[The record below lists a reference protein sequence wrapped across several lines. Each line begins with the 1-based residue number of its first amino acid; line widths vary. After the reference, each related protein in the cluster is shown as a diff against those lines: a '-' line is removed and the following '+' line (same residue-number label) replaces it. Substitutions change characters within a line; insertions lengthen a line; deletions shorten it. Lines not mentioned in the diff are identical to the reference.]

1 MLADSSLS
9 AEQRA
14 DLRALYPASMLD
26 EGRIPG
32 CCWCRLSEEQEGNNS
47 GSWKGHNIFDTEGHV
62 ACPALKEG
70 YARDAQRRERAAKF
84 NAKQ

>member
-9 AEQRA
+9 ADQRA
-14 DLRALYPASMLD
+14 NLRALYPASMLD

-47 GSWKGHNIFDTEGHV
+47 GSWKGHDIFDRRDTWR
-62 ACPALKEG
+62 
-70 YARDAQRRERAAKF
+70 ARRSRRGMRAMRST
-84 NAKQ
+84 